1 VQTSLPLRTTAAG
14 LAVAAAALGLSA
26 CGGGSSD
33 TPEPTAQVPR
43 LDESSCP
50 YTLHASQTPGRSV
63 RCGVLVVAQNRSDP
77 SGPTVRIPFAVFKPA
92 TAGTLPPVVYLN
104 GGPGDTWNDSLADVQ
119 AGSSPGFGGD
129 AKLPRDEVVLDQRGA
144 VATTPALACPAVSW
158 GPEMFRNA
166 AATLLAAL
174 PGIKSCADGLVAQG
188 VQPRNFTTDDL
199 AADVE
204 DLRRL
209 LGYGKVVLNGV
220 SFGTNWALAVARNH
234 GAGVEAMVLDSVV
247 SPAVFPGRTTAE
259 GTDKAFSAVAAACAA
274 QPACAA
280 AYPDLD
286 NRVSALLASVNAQ
299 PLPWTR
305 GPGGEFNAAVVM
317 GTLFSVAQ
325 FAPQDFPGAVASL
338 EDLVAS
344 GVSPNALPIEQQD
357 QLADLARAGFD
368 SQIAPA
374 AGQLWSIVCADNA
387 TTTQAELAASAQLVR
402 PAMRPFF
409 TAWNESF
416 YSICQSWPF
425 RRDLPASAYQPLNS
439 PVKTLILSG
448 ALDPSTPPSWAQ
460 QVARTLSN
468 GTLVSFPARAHSV
481 QAASTCARTLVSAFL
496 AGQPVVASCAAAETL
511 SFE

>member
-1 VQTSLPLRTTAAG
+1 
-14 LAVAAAALGLSA
+14 
-26 CGGGSSD
+26 
-33 TPEPTAQVPR
+33 
-43 LDESSCP
+43 
-50 YTLHASQTPGRSV
+50 
-63 RCGVLVVAQNRSDP
+63 
-77 SGPTVRIPFAVFKPA
+77 
-92 TAGTLPPVVYLN
+92 
-104 GGPGDTWNDSLADVQ
+104 
-119 AGSSPGFGGD
+119 
-129 AKLPRDEVVLDQRGA
+129 
-144 VATTPALACPAVSW
+144 
-158 GPEMFRNA
+158 MFRNA
-166 AATLLAAL
+166 AAALLAAL

-188 VQPRNFTTDDL
+188 VHPRNFTTDDL

-325 FAPQDFPGAVASL
+325 FAPQYFPGAVASL

-357 QLADLARAGFD
+357 QLADLAHAGFD

>member
-1 VQTSLPLRTTAAG
+1 MQTSLPLRTTAAG
-14 LAVAAAALGLSA
+14 LAVAAAAPGLSA
-26 CGGGSSD
+26 CRGGSSD

-50 YTLHASQTPGRSV
+50 CTLHASQTPGRSV

-92 TAGTLPPVVYLN
+92 TAGTLPPGVYPT
-104 GGPGDTWNDSLADVQ
+104 GGPGDTWSVSLADVQ

-129 AKLPRDEVVLDQRGA
+129 AKLPRDEVVLDQRGS
-144 VATTPALACPAVSW
+144 VATTPALACLAVAW
-158 GPEMFRNA
+158 GPETFRNA
-166 AATLLAAL
+166 AAARLAAL
-174 PGIKSCADGLVAQG
+174 RGIKSCADGLVAQG

-220 SFGTNWALAVARNH
+220 SFGTNWALRVVRNH
-234 GAGVEAMVLDSVV
+234 GAGMEAMVLGSVV

-280 AYPDLD
+280 AYPELD

-299 PLPWTR
+299 PMPWTR

-325 FAPQDFPGAVASL
+325 FTPQSFPAAVANL

-357 QLADLARAGFD
+357 QLADLARAA
-368 SQIAPA
+368 IASSA
-374 AGQLWSIVCADNA
+374 AGPLWSIDCADNA
-387 TTTQAELAASAQLVR
+387 TTTQADFASSAQLVR

-409 TAWNESF
+409 AAFNESF
-416 YSICQSWPF
+416 HSICQSWPF
-425 RRDLPASAYQPLNS
+425 RRDLQASAYQPLNS

-448 ALDPSTPPSWAQ
+448 ALDRSTPPSWAQ

-468 GTLVSFPARAHSV
+468 GMLASFPARAHSV